1 MHSYSKYFQVWV
13 VSKLLLLLKH
23 GTERGIV

>member
-13 VSKLLLLLKH
+13 VSKLFLLLKH
-23 GTERGIV
+23 GTKRGIV